1 MELRVATETT
11 VLITVTGPDKPGV
24 TSVLLAALS
33 RHGVSLLDVEQV
45 VIRGRLTLGVLV
57 TAPGDPEDLQDQLE
71 DAMATVGMDV
81 DVEIG
86 ANSVSGAP
94 LSTHAVVVLGS
105 PVTARAFSA
114 IARTLASQDVNI
126 DSIRRIADYPVT
138 GLELMVTAPA
148 SATTGLDLSAGAEA
162 TERAAAAADPSVAVS
177 DGDTRGAS
185 VVTQA
190 AASGPDPSVAVS
202 DGKPAPDPSVAETRL
217 RTALAEIAAK
227 ENVDVAVERAG
238 LARRAKRLIVFDV
251 DSTLI
256 QGEVIEML
264 AAHAGVEEQVRR
276 VTEAAMRGEIDFAE
290 SLRQRV
296 ATLAGLDEAVIDQVA
311 ERIELTAGARTTI
324 RTLRRLGFR
333 CGVVSGG
340 FRQVIEPLAHE
351 LELDFVQ
358 ANTLEVVEGKLT
370 GKVIGDIVDRPGKAV
385 ALRRF
390 AAEAGVPMEQTVA
403 VGDGANDIDML
414 NAAGLGVAF
423 QAKPALREVA
433 DTALSH
439 PFLDTVLFILGVTRD
454 EVEAADARDGVLR
467 RVPLS

>member
-1 MELRVATETT
+1 MSARTEYRLSASETT
-11 VLITVTGPDKPGV
+11 VLVTVTGPDKPGV

-33 RHGVSLLDVEQV
+33 NNAVSLLDVEQV

-57 TAPGDPEDLQDQLE
+57 SCPTDPEALQDQLE
-71 DAMATVGMDV
+71 DAMATVGMNV

-86 ANSVSGAP
+86 ANSVAGAR

-105 PVTARAFSA
+105 PVTARAFSG
-114 IARTLASQDVNI
+114 IARKLAEQGVNI
-126 DSIRRIADYPVT
+126 DSIRGIADYPVT
-138 GLELMVTAPA
+138 GLELLVTVPK
-148 SATTGLDLSAGAEA
+148 
-162 TERAAAAADPSVAVS
+162 P
-177 DGDTRGAS
+177 DGDT
-185 VVTQA
+185 
-190 AASGPDPSVAVS
+190 
-202 DGKPAPDPSVAETRL
+202 ETRL
-217 RTALAEIAAK
+217 RTTLSAVAAK
-227 ENVDVAVERAG
+227 ESVDIAVERAG

-264 AAHAGVEEQVRR
+264 AAHAGVEDEVRQ
-276 VTEAAMRGEIDFAE
+276 VTEAAMRGELDFAE

-296 ATLAGLDEAVIDQVA
+296 ATLAGLDASVIDEVA
-311 ERIELTAGARTTI
+311 DQIELTPGARTTI

-358 ANTLEVVEGKLT
+358 ANTLEVLNGKLT
-370 GKVIGDIVDRPGKAV
+370 GKVLGEIVDREAKAV

-390 AAEAGVPMEQTVA
+390 AAETGVPMDQTVA

-414 NAAGLGVAF
+414 NAAGLGIAF
-423 QAKPALREVA
+423 NAKPALREVA
-433 DTALSH
+433 DAALSH
-439 PFLDTVLFILGVTRD
+439 PFLDAVLFILGVTRD
-454 EVEAADARDGVLR
+454 EVEAADASDGGIR
-467 RVPLS
+467 RVPLTQ